1 MLTNDQWNELIVLQ
15 NSLDKRIL
23 QEKGLLEIE
32 TINHRFLA
40 LLVELSEF
48 TNEERSFKYWSSKP
62 GSQKD
67 KLLSEY
73 VDCLHFIIS
82 LSISLKIDLSKYEF
96 NNIFD
101 EDLIQLIINTFNQI
115 LISQKKS
122 EQKDFYLLCDYF
134 LSIANKLNF
143 TNDDIYET
151 YILKNKINHER
162 QDNNY

>member
-1 MLTNDQWNELIVLQ
+1 MLTRDQWSKLIVLQ

-23 QEKGLLEIE
+23 QEKKIAERD

-48 TNEERSFKYWSSKP
+48 INEERSFKYWSSKT

-82 LSISLKIDLSKYEF
+82 LSISLKVDLLKYEF
-96 NNIFD
+96 GNILD
-101 EDLIQLIINTFNQI
+101 EDFIQLIINTFNQI
-115 LISQKKS
+115 LIVQKNP
-122 EQKDFYLLCDYF
+122 EANDFYLLCDYF
-134 LSIANKLNF
+134 FNISNKLKF
-143 TNDDIYET
+143 TNNDIYDT